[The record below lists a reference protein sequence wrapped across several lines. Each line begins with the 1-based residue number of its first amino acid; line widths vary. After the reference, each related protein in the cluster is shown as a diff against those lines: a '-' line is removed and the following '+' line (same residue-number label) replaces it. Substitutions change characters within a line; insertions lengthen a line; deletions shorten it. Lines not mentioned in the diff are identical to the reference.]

1 MKRIGLL
8 GCGAIGSI
16 IARHK
21 ASVEITALYDGIP
34 ERRERLATMLGDT
47 RLHTNFNSFIR
58 DEFDIVVEA
67 ASIGAVEDYG
77 QAILKQGKDLIILS
91 VGALADTALK
101 QGLEKL
107 AVSLARKIRIPSGAL
122 FGLDNLKI
130 GRVSRFDTLTLRTTK
145 PPASLGEAVNQKTLL
160 FKGSAQQG
168 IRLYPRNVNVAV
180 ALSLAAERP
189 VDMELWADP
198 DATRNTHE
206 VIVSGDFGEAA
217 ITVQNVPS
225 PDNPA
230 TSYLAA
236 LSILTLLDDLDR
248 PLLIGT

>member
-1 MKRIGLL
+1 MIKVGLI
-8 GCGAIGSI
+8 GCGAIGSVV
-16 IARHK
+16 ARHK
-21 ASVEITALYDGIP
+21 SNIEIVALYDSLP
-34 ERRERLATMLGDT
+34 ERAKKLATLLAGANVYTSLEDFLGD
-47 RLHTNFNSFIR
+47 
-58 DEFDIVVEA
+58 DFDMVIEA
-67 ASIGAVEDYG
+67 ASIDAVQAYAE
-77 QAILKQGKDLIILS
+77 AILKHGKDLIMLS
-91 VGALADTALK
+91 VGALADALLK
-101 QGLEKL
+101 QRLEIL
-107 AVSLARKIRIPSGAL
+107 AGSLARKIHIPSGAL
-122 FGLDNLKI
+122 FGIDNLKI
-130 GRVSRFDTLTLRTTK
+130 GRVSALDTLILRTTK
-145 PPASLGEAVNQKTLL
+145 SPASLGEAVKQKTLL

-180 ALSLAAERP
+180 ALSLATERP

-198 DATRNTHE
+198 DVARNTHE